1 MIHTT
6 SISPK
11 NSRNHKIRRN
21 HKKVEIRMFL
31 FVGPNV
37 QVTLVLHNAEIN
49 YHTIILKPAKT

>member
-21 HKKVEIRMFL
+21 HKRVEIRMFL

-37 QVTLVLHNAEIN
+37 QITLVLHNAEIN
-49 YHTIILKPAKT
+49 